1 MSGLEL
7 TSFITAIANW
17 IACEV
22 DDDELDLLSDIFSQL
37 EILFQQYL
45 VVEIAMKM
53 DLLTKIK
60 IPNSIYD

>member
-22 DDDELDLLSDIFSQL
+22 DNDELDLFSNIFSQL
-37 EILFQQYL
+37 GDTLSTISSCRNCNENGASD
-45 VVEIAMKM
+45 EDKN
-53 DLLTKIK
+53 T
-60 IPNSIYD
+60 

>member
-37 EILFQQYL
+37 GDTLSTISSCRNCNENGPSD
-45 VVEIAMKM
+45 EDKN
-53 DLLTKIK
+53 T
-60 IPNSIYD
+60 

>member
-22 DDDELDLLSDIFSQL
+22 DDDELDLLSNIFSQL
-37 EILFQQYL
+37 GDTLSTISNCNEKGASD
-45 VVEIAMKM
+45 ENKN
-53 DLLTKIK
+53 T
-60 IPNSIYD
+60 

>member
-37 EILFQQYL
+37 GDTLSTISSCRNCNEKGASD
-45 VVEIAMKM
+45 ENKN
-53 DLLTKIK
+53 T
-60 IPNSIYD
+60 